1 MYESTV
7 AKVLMQI
14 TDGHP
19 ASAAAA
25 TRRGTD
31 STRLDSREQV
41 VLAALLR
48 HSREQSLKARLLG
61 DQPR

>member
-7 AKVLMQI
+7 SKVLMQI

-25 TRRGTD
+25 ARLRTE
-31 STRLDSREQV
+31 SSRLDAREQV
-41 VLAALLR
+41 VLGALLR
-48 HSREQSLKARLLG
+48 HAEEQSLKSRVLG
-61 DQPR
+61 EK

>member
-7 AKVLMQI
+7 SKVLMQI

-25 TRRGTD
+25 ARVRTE
-31 STRLDSREQV
+31 SMRLDSRERV
-41 VLAALLR
+41 VLDALLR
-48 HSREQSLKARLLG
+48 HASEKSLKSRVL
-61 DQPR
+61 DQN